1 MSKFDELKAAAEIAE
16 PIFTDLYGDRYMQGS
31 WSRVDLNQTQDAFV
45 ALATPAAILELL
57 AIQAQLVEALKDI
70 TGDISERFDMESSS
84 TNPGIKNCVE
94 NARAALAAAGERP

>member
-31 WSRVDLNQTQDAFV
+31 WSRVDLTQTQDAFV

-57 AIQAQLVEALKDI
+57 AIQAQLVEALKGMNGIWDM
-70 TGDISERFDMESSS
+70 TCDSHGWERNHMQQRIDS
-84 TNPGIKNCVE
+84 CV
-94 NARAALAAAGERP
+94 ALAAAGAQP